1 MTFSHTLRVLCGSSG
16 MRAGG
21 EMEIQQLR
29 HLMAAVEHR
38 NLLKAADRSF
48 ISQSG
53 LSRSI
58 KSLEHRLGV
67 PLLIRGPKGVEPT
80 VYGSSVLRRAK
91 VILNEV
97 AKSIEEVRAI
107 EQARVGDVCF
117 GITPNYATYLVPEL
131 LAALHRD
138 RPGLRVTVVTDG
150 FLELI
155 ERVKTE
161 SIDFGFGLVGQVH
174 RSDGIVIEALKMHRS
189 RVVAGMRH
197 PLAAGR
203 VATREQLAEA
213 DWAML
218 SGEGVQRGFGLFFET
233 RGMKVPQQVLK
244 SNSVT
249 LVRRMVR
256 DANVLTILPLEVV
269 QDDIDA
275 GTMVAIDCETPVEQT
290 RVGLFFR
297 EGGLATPQAQLVID
311 RFRQVA
317 APLLERVAA

>member
-1 MTFSHTLRVLCGSSG
+1 
-16 MRAGG
+16 
-21 EMEIQQLR
+21 MEIQQLR
-29 HLMAAVEHR
+29 HLMAAVEYR
-38 NLLKAADRSF
+38 NLLKAADKTF

-80 VYGSSVLRRAK
+80 VYGTSVLRRAK
-91 VILNEV
+91 VIMNEV
-97 AKSIEEVRAI
+97 NRAIEEVRAI

-131 LAALHRD
+131 LAELHEE

-161 SIDFGFGLVGQVH
+161 SIDFAFGLVGQVH
-174 RSDGIVIEALKMHRS
+174 RSDGIVIEALRTHRS
-189 RVVAGMRH
+189 RVMAGARH
-197 PLAAGR
+197 PLAASGT
-203 VATREQLAEA
+203 ATREQLAES

-249 LVRRMVR
+249 LVRRMVC
-256 DANVLTILPLEVV
+256 DSNVLTILPQEVV
-269 QDDIDA
+269 QADIDA
-275 GTMVAIDCETPVEQT
+275 GTIVALDCETPVEQT

-297 EGGLATPQAQLVID
+297 EGGLLTPQAQFVSD
-311 RFRQVA
+311 RFRRVAAPYLEQVA
-317 APLLERVAA
+317 A